1 MAQMVV
7 RNIDDEVAR
16 RFKAKAKAG
25 GKSAEQVV
33 RDLMAEHVKPTT
45 EDLISE
51 LDAIRET
58 TKGKRA
64 IDPVEII
71 RRDREN
77 DHGRL

>member
-1 MAQMVV
+1 
-7 RNIDDEVAR
+7 
-16 RFKAKAKAG
+16 
-25 GKSAEQVV
+25 
-33 RDLMAEHVKPTT
+33 MAEHVKPTT
-45 EDLISE
+45 EDLIRE

-71 RRDREN
+71 RRDRDT